1 ENRAEVEAGIPLGR
15 LSRPED
21 IANAALY
28 LASDEAAFI
37 TGVAFEVDGGR
48 CI

>member
-1 ENRAEVEAGIPLGR
+1 VPIGR
-15 LSRPED
+15 LSTPQD

-28 LASDEAAFI
+28 LASDEGGFL
-37 TGVAFEVDGGR
+37 TGVALEVDGGR